1 MSSSSCRENSKG
13 TVYTMQ
19 SLGGKVRGETT
30 RGGDVLRGEMTRGG
44 NGLRAK
50 RPGFGGNVLGA
61 KRLVTAQCRG
71 DPKPLFVIDRLI
83 NEHTIVVT
91 SEILFLSEK

>member
-1 MSSSSCRENSKG
+1 M
-13 TVYTMQ
+13 
-19 SLGGKVRGETT
+19 
-30 RGGDVLRGEMTRGG
+30 
-44 NGLRAK
+44 
-50 RPGFGGNVLGA
+50 GA

-91 SEILFLSEK
+91 SESVESELNCQVTAQLEISVCS